1 MSTVYT
7 THKISDHWG
16 RFGFDL
22 YENEKKL
29 VSAGQDCY
37 LRLYDIQ
44 DGDIKLIKRYNS
56 DDAFDLS
63 VNQETN
69 DIYMGYYESKNLIK
83 VNDIDNIDDIIGEE
97 IASFTGPV
105 HNISINYK
113 QKFIGISTQE
123 NKGYLIKLNDNGTLT
138 QRYLNDNHIGSCLF
152 TTVDQ
157 AGEYALTVGC
167 DGNIHIYNVKN
178 FETNDAIFE
187 TQLHVTVTMVTEKE
201 YIMACS
207 FNQQHQIA
215 VGGNQSLQL
224 ITRDENGKWILSRI
238 PEINHQRD
246 IQICQWIDGDSK
258 YLITAG
264 IEKDVKIWNFQE
276 KLCIGVTTC
285 EENICSIRYS
295 KINNALFIGDTEGSL
310 YRWSDIDFEKMTEI
324 AKANQQTI
332 KQKPTQKNKESSQIQ
347 LNQKFNAPQE
357 KAAQPSKEDVIK
369 KQKYNLLMDEEEESE
384 EHETNTKSSVV
395 SDIKISTEIQEQK
408 QDQKSLKK
416 KNQNL
421 LETLQ
426 EERVKAKEQPLIKE
440 KITKNEPIQTPT
452 KEMSTLSINESEQQ
466 QKRPKKNLKI
476 QDIIYPSSVSKQ
488 LNRSC
493 ILWNLVGQIILRE
506 EDRNLFLEF
515 DFPDKEFHSRITIK
529 NLHNYSMAA
538 MNRQGFILASKAIS
552 SSQEYESEED
562 FERFDFHQDAYS
574 YSCIYFQSLSK
585 SDKTLWSLKLGQDEN
600 VETLA
605 IGDGWCAVQTDLQYI
620 RIYSFSSM
628 EQHCFCI
635 DKPAVC
641 ISGYKN
647 ILAIVYLD
655 GEPIYGCQSIKLKF
669 FDVNSGEIFK
679 EIGVPLTPF
688 TTLTWFGFSEEG
700 LVLTKDSKGVIR
712 ALIGYS
718 NWTPIYEQ
726 PHNKNFWL
734 KGMVDYKLAGFL
746 LPKDE
751 LEPRLTQI
759 YNEKCFDMQ
768 LPLPTGDYFELN
780 DDYKSMRHNQLILKH
795 EQYRYQ
801 NLEQNQNLEE
811 KIKALQKDIDVKV
824 LRLFQHCLKYD
835 EPQKALQIVKNNLI
849 NLLYIDSCIIIAQK
863 LKLKQLIQ
871 DLQQFQQD
879 KEQQSQFIQSIVQAQ
894 MKPFQKNLIIV
905 SQSEKDNLKLKN
917 SNKLIVSNNKSNG
930 LDSEDDEEDSKG
942 QDELHEQ
949 ENKKQN
955 SESKNGST
963 QKQGQVQNQGEK
975 AIQNVEKKTIGNNP
989 FQKQAKQTV
998 SVEEGLFSANNKK
1011 RKEETLLN
1019 QKPKENNK
1027 KLKF

>member
-1 MSTVYT
+1 MSIVYT
-7 THKISDHWG
+7 THKIDMNHLG

-29 VSAGQDCY
+29 VSAGLDCVFK
-37 LRLYDIQ
+37 LYDIQ
-44 DGDIKLIKRYNS
+44 DGDIKHIKTQNCE
-56 DDAFDLS
+56 DAFNLS
-63 VNQETN
+63 VNQATN
-69 DIYMGYYESKNLIK
+69 DIYIGYYESKNLIK

-105 HNISINYK
+105 YNISINNK
-113 QKFIGISTQE
+113 QKFIGISTIE
-123 NKGYLIKLNDNGTLT
+123 NKGYLIKLNDDGTLT

-152 TTVDQ
+152 TTVDN
-157 AGEYALTVGC
+157 AGEYALTAGC
-167 DGNIHIYNVKN
+167 DGNIKIYNVKN
-178 FETNDAIFE
+178 FETSDAIFE
-187 TQLHVTVTMVTEKE
+187 TQLHVTVTMQIEKE
-201 YIMACS
+201 YIMQCS
-207 FNQQHQIA
+207 FNEQHQIA
-215 VGGNQSLQL
+215 LGGNQSLQL
-224 ITRDENGKWILSRI
+224 ITRDENGKWILTRI

-246 IQICQWIDGDSK
+246 IQICQWIGEDYK

-285 EENICSIRYS
+285 EENVCQIRYS
-295 KINNALFIGDTEGSL
+295 KVNNALFIGDTEGNL
-310 YRWSDIDFEKMTEI
+310 YRWSDLDFEKMTKI
-324 AKANQQTI
+324 AMANQHTI
-332 KQKPTQKNKESSQIQ
+332 KQQPIQKNKESIEIAQ
-347 LNQKFNAPQE
+347 NQKFSAPQE
-357 KAAQPSKEDVIK
+357 KSAQSSKEDVTK
-369 KQKYNLLMDEEEESE
+369 KQKFYLLMDEENEDI
-384 EHETNTKSSVV
+384 ETHTKSSIV
-395 SDIKISTEIQEQK
+395 SDTKISTEIQEQK
-408 QDQKSLKK
+408 IDQKSLKK

-426 EERVKAKEQPLIKE
+426 EQTIKAKELPQVKE
-440 KITKNEPIQTPT
+440 KITKNEPTQTPT

-466 QKRPKKNLKI
+466 QKRHKKNLKI

-562 FERFDFHQDAYS
+562 FERFDFHQDAYN
-574 YSCIYFQSLSK
+574 YSCIYYQSLSK

-600 VETLA
+600 AETVA

-669 FDVNSGEIFK
+669 FDVHSGEIIK

-734 KGMVDYKLAGFL
+734 KGMDDYKLAGFL

-759 YNEKCFDMQ
+759 YHEKCFDMQ
-768 LPLPTGDYFELN
+768 LPLPTGDYFEQN

-801 NLEQNQNLEE
+801 NLEQNQKLEE

-849 NLLYIDSCIIIAQK
+849 NLLYIDSCIQIAQK
-863 LKLKQLIQ
+863 LKLKQLIS
-871 DLQQFQQD
+871 DLQQLQQD
-879 KEQQSQFIQSIVQAQ
+879 KKQQSQFIQSIVQAQ

-917 SNKLIVSNNKSNG
+917 SNKLIISNNKNNG

-942 QDELHEQ
+942 QDDLHEQ
-949 ENKKQN
+949 ENNKQN
-955 SESKNGST
+955 SESKNSSS
-963 QKQGQVQNQGEK
+963 QKQEQVQNQGEK
-975 AIQNVEKKTIGNNP
+975 AIQNLEKKTIGNNP
-989 FQKQAKQTV
+989 FQKQTKQTV

-1011 RKEETLLN
+1011 RKDETLLN
-1019 QKPKENNK
+1019 QKPNESHK